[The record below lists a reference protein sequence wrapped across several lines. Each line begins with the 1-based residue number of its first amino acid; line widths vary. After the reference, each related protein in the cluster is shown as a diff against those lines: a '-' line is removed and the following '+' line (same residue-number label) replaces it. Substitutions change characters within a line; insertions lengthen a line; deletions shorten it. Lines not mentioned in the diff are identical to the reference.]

1 MTVFVSCE
9 PPAALKPTGHTM
21 YKSLVSDYVLGCVHI
36 WCPSTSLVS
45 EWAPRQYCGA
55 QGLQLTRKFKYW
67 IRTLFQ
73 KQISRTQINFSRALK
88 FTNTRI
94 KFQDFPGFPGPV

>member
-45 EWAPRQYCGA
+45 GH
-55 QGLQLTRKFKYW
+55 
-67 IRTLFQ
+67 
-73 KQISRTQINFSRALK
+73 
-88 FTNTRI
+88 
-94 KFQDFPGFPGPV
+94 QDNIVVLRVYSLHVNSSTGFVPFFRNKFPGLRLIFQEL